1 MDILERNASV
11 IMATAYLA
19 QTPVNSFPDGYGMR
33 WYQPGD
39 EDTWVQVQGA
49 SDRFNT
55 ITRELFI
62 KTFGTDEQVLAER
75 IGFLVDGNGHAI
87 GTATAWIDNN
97 WHGKTIGQVH
107 WVAIVPE
114 QQGKGLSRP
123 MLSAVCQRLLQLGQT
138 EAYLETSTRRIPA
151 INLYRSFGF
160 EPVIRDEAERQI
172 WREVGPHLKVP
183 LAV

>member
-11 IMATAYLA
+11 IMATAHLA
-19 QTPVNSFPDGYGMR
+19 QTPLNSFSDGYGMR

-62 KTFGTDEQVLAER
+62 KAFGTDETVLAER
-75 IGFLVDGNGHAI
+75 VGFLVDPASHAI
-87 GTATAWIDNN
+87 GTATAWIDPH
-97 WHGKTIGQVH
+97 WHGKTVGQVH

-114 QQGKGLSRP
+114 YQGKGLAKP

-138 EAYLETSTRRIPA
+138 EAYLETSTGRIPA

-160 EPVIRDEAERQI
+160 EPVITNEADRAL

-183 LAV
+183 LDV